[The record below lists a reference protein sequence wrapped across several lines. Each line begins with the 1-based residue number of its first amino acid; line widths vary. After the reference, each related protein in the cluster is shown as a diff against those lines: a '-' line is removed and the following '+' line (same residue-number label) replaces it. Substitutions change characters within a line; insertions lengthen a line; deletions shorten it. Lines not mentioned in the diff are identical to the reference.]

1 MIGVIEDE
9 ERIIG
14 IRRAIKVQ
22 VRIAREHPEERKEII
37 ARIEAIVD
45 GI

>member
-9 ERIIG
+9 QRIIE
-14 IRRAIKVQ
+14 IREAIKVQ
-22 VRIAREHPEERKEII
+22 IRIAREHPEERKEII
-37 ARIEAIVD
+37 ARIGAIVE